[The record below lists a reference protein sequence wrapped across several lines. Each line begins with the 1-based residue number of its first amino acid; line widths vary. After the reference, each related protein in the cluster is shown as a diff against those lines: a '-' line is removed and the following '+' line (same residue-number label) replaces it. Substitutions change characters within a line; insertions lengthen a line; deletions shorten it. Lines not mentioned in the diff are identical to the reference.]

1 MRRVR
6 VAAVILAALILLT
19 LTGRRLVSDS
29 LNALEAGLTQVESLC
44 TSGAYQA
51 AKQQISNMT
60 QAYQKKQAVLAL
72 FIRRDKLNELETAL
86 YGLNA
91 YVHPDYRQDLFC
103 ETGKLKAQL
112 NGMRRLFFGLP

>member
-44 TSGAYQA
+44 AGGAYQA

-112 NGMRRLFFGLP
+112 NGMRRLFFGLL

>member
-1 MRRVR
+1 M
-6 VAAVILAALILLT
+6 
-19 LTGRRLVSDS
+19 
-29 LNALEAGLTQVESLC
+29 
-44 TSGAYQA
+44 
-51 AKQQISNMT
+51 
-60 QAYQKKQAVLAL
+60 AL